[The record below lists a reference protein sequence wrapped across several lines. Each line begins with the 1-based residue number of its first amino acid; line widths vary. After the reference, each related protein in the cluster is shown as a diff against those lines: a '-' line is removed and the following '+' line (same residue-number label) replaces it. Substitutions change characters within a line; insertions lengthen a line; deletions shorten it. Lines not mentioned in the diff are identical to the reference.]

1 MRKRSTDKHVPIP
14 LSVSECI
21 QGMDDADAGD
31 LLKAIMRYA
40 TVTEEERA
48 GVYPAT
54 SAGRMIFP
62 VIRNYI
68 EKVSLIAESRVKA
81 GASGGKAK
89 AANAQAVQTEQ
100 EIQTVKVQP
109 ESTSTLHAVEEYPF
123 QTSMLITEDK
133 PSVSKQK
140 SPRQGTYDSI
150 IYTYTQNEE
159 LRKALQGFVE
169 SRQRLRKPMTM
180 RALELQLMNLD
191 RLSQTDSGKIAI
203 VNQSVAHGWMALYGL
218 KNETSPNGVAIG
230 PEMEHSSVMDE
241 LYMRCITS
249 NV

>member
-1 MRKRSTDKHVPIP
+1 M
-14 LSVSECI
+14 
-21 QGMDDADAGD
+21 
-31 LLKAIMRYA
+31 
-40 TVTEEERA
+40 
-48 GVYPAT
+48 
-54 SAGRMIFP
+54 
-62 VIRNYI
+62 
-68 EKVSLIAESRVKA
+68 
-81 GASGGKAK
+81 
-89 AANAQAVQTEQ
+89 
-100 EIQTVKVQP
+100 KVQP